1 MLSILNSLHDLQD
14 VSNGFVF
21 LDWFAIPSITV
32 RKTES
37 DVKSEVL
44 RAVRSI
50 PAYVEVADLF
60 VSLVPELITDRG
72 RALTAA
78 ENALT

>member
-1 MLSILNSLHDLQD
+1 MPE
-14 VSNGFVF
+14 G
-21 LDWFAIPSITV
+21 
-32 RKTES
+32 
-37 DVKSEVL
+37 L

-78 ENALT
+78 GNAFEML